1 MTHKTEAAKPGHLS
15 HGRLDH
21 SVKPGQGDAK
31 SRSRR
36 RFEVVKKLGRV
47 TLNWKQSAAEPVSA
61 DTAAN
66 HKPRE
71 SSK

>member
-21 SVKPGQGDAK
+21 SVKPGQGEAK

-36 RFEVVKKLGRV
+36 RFEVVKKMQPVVLD
-47 TLNWKQSAAEPVSA
+47 WKQ
-61 DTAAN
+61 
-66 HKPRE
+66 K
-71 SSK
+71 